1 MEVLTT
7 DEGRIAVALARS
19 AIAGRLGVTVP
30 PAPGNGPIFREKRGV
45 FVTLEKGGDLRG
57 CIGFPLPVLPLGE
70 AIRDAAISAA
80 FDDPRFPPVREAE
93 YPLLSVDVTVLS
105 VPVPLPGEP
114 AARADLVEV
123 GRHGLIVRCRGRSG
137 LLLPQVATEFGWD
150 AREFLSHTCQKAGL
164 PFQCWSTSGC
174 EVLVFEG
181 QVFSG

>member
-1 MEVLTT
+1 MEVLKTE
-7 DEGRIAVALARS
+7 EGRTAVALARS
-19 AIAGRLGVTVP
+19 AIAGRLGLPGYPVP
-30 PAPGNGPIFREKRGV
+30 ATGPVFREKRGI

-57 CIGFPLPVLPLGE
+57 CIGFPLPILPLDE

-93 YPLLSVDVTVLS
+93 YPLLSVDVTILS

-114 AARADLVEV
+114 ASRPEKVEV

-137 LLLPQVATEFGWD
+137 LLLPQVATEYGWD
-150 AREFLSHTCQKAGL
+150 AGEFLSHTCQKAGL
-164 PFQCWSTSGC
+164 PSQCWSNPGC